1 MRHFVRAGG
10 RYAVAG
16 RVVAVT
22 GGGRGIG
29 ERIAARF
36 AEAEARVAVGD
47 LDEAAATRVAA
58 TLGDG
63 HLGLPLD
70 VASAAS
76 FAAFLEE
83 SERSLGPVDVLV
95 NNAGVMW
102 VGPFTDEPE
111 VSLRRQVEVNLI
123 GVMHGVRLAVPVMA
137 TRGSGHIVTIAS
149 AGSVLTL
156 PGEATY
162 AATKHGVLGYLKAV
176 REELRGS
183 GVDVSVVMPA
193 VVDTELAAGT
203 ATGLARR
210 LTPDRVAE
218 AVIDVLTR
226 PRFEVS
232 IPRYVDPLNRAVS
245 LLPRPVRDAV
255 TRRLVPNQLRQCDPT
270 ARAAYQSRLEADD

>member
-1 MRHFVRAGG
+1 MRR

-22 GGGRGIG
+22 GAGRGIG
-29 ERIAARF
+29 ERIAVRLA
-36 AEAEARVAVGD
+36 AAGARVAVGD
-47 LDEAAATRVAA
+47 LEDAAAARVAGA
-58 TLGDG
+58 LGEG

-70 VASAAS
+70 VASAVS

-83 SERSLGPVDVLV
+83 AERTLGPVDVLV

-111 VSLRRQVEVNLI
+111 VSLRRQVEVNLV
-123 GVMHGVRLAVPVMA
+123 GVMHGVRLAAPAMA
-137 TRGSGHIVTIAS
+137 SRGSGHIVTIAS
-149 AGSVLTL
+149 AGSVLAL
-156 PGEATY
+156 PGEASY
-162 AATKHGVLGYLKAV
+162 AATKHGALGYLKAV
-176 REELRGS
+176 REELHGS
-183 GVDVSVVMPA
+183 GVRVSVVMPA

-218 AVIDVLTR
+218 AVLDVLTR

-245 LLPRPVRDAV
+245 LLPRPARDV
-255 TRRLVPNQLRQCDPT
+255 LSRRLVPNQLRQCDPT
-270 ARAAYQSRLEADD
+270 ARAAYQSRLEADH